1 MRYFKPFP
9 LIEYKFGTD
18 MDQDLIQNIALYSDV
33 IDQTRNST
41 TTYEDYYIIADT
53 RPDQVSFEIYDT
65 PEYHWTFFLMNNK
78 LRERGWPLSNNKMFE
93 KAKALYPHRVLTT
106 TTRIHNT
113 FKIGQTVTGLTS
125 GATGVVMHRVLDI
138 GHIYLKNVTGTFAQS
153 ENITSVVSGV
163 TETAVITA
171 SEVQYNAAHHYEN
184 ADGEVVDIDPTV
196 GPGALLTEVTWLDRL
211 SKQNEELRQI
221 RIIKP
226 ELVEVIVESYKE
238 SVE

>member
-1 MRYFKPFP
+1 
-9 LIEYKFGTD
+9 
-18 MDQDLIQNIALYSDV
+18 
-33 IDQTRNST
+33 
-41 TTYEDYYIIADT
+41 
-53 RPDQVSFEIYDT
+53 
-65 PEYHWTFFLMNNK
+65 
-78 LRERGWPLSNNKMFE
+78 MFE

>member
-1 MRYFKPFP
+1 
-9 LIEYKFGTD
+9 
-18 MDQDLIQNIALYSDV
+18 
-33 IDQTRNST
+33 
-41 TTYEDYYIIADT
+41 
-53 RPDQVSFEIYDT
+53 
-65 PEYHWTFFLMNNK
+65 
-78 LRERGWPLSNNKMFE
+78 
-93 KAKALYPHRVLTT
+93 
-106 TTRIHNT
+106 
-113 FKIGQTVTGLTS
+113 
-125 GATGVVMHRVLDI
+125 MHRDLDI
-138 GHIYLKNVTGTFAQS
+138 GHIYLKDITGTFAQS